1 MLIMISFRPDR
12 TLVIVHGH
20 ALHDNRNR
28 GVPLQHHERALAV
41 IFAPGAGLFFEGD
54 RFETGIPRRTQVFS
68 FQQTSLIKGGAVMP
82 KRAHLVLY
90 YLKLV
95 TFVAVWIALLWSVWR
110 LLS

>member
-1 MLIMISFRPDR
+1 MLISFRPDR

-20 ALHDNRNR
+20 ALHDKRNR

-41 IFAPGAGLFFEGD
+41 IFAPGAGRFFEGS
-54 RFETGIPRRTQVFS
+54 RFETGIPPLTWVFS
-68 FQQTSLIKGGAVMP
+68 FQRTSLIKGGAVMP

-95 TFVAVWIALLWSVWR
+95 TFFAVWIALLWSVWR